1 MVKLFAISIFHKSG
15 GKAKLLSVEE
25 DLSSFGFFQRS
36 SVAEF
41 INFYSKTLAERTQP
55 GQRQT
60 VVENEHHCHAF
71 VSNDNL
77 AGVII
82 ADKEYPVRVA
92 FSFLNKAI
100 DDFQTKYPRN
110 IFTNPSVKPK
120 DVPFPEL
127 KTMFQTYQDP
137 AKADGLCRV
146 QNELDETKIVLHKTI
161 EGVLDRG
168 EKIENL
174 VDKSEDLSRQSK
186 MFYKQAKK
194 TNSCCAQW

>member
-1 MVKLFAISIFHKSG
+1 MI
-15 GKAKLLSVEE
+15 
-25 DLSSFGFFQRS
+25 
-36 SVAEF
+36 
-41 INFYSKTLAERTQP
+41 
-55 GQRQT
+55 
-60 VVENEHHCHAF
+60 
-71 VSNDNL
+71 VS
-77 AGVII
+77 
-82 ADKEYPVRVA
+82 DKEYPTRVA
-92 FSFLNKAI
+92 FSLLNKVMDEFSA
-100 DDFQTKYPRN
+100 KYPRN
-110 IFTNPSVKPK
+110 IISNPSTKSK

-127 KTMFQTYQDP
+127 KAMLEKYQDP
-137 AKADGLCRV
+137 SKADGLCRV